1 MEYFKMQELPK
12 VATDLNGNEESFS
25 VPVLVFDE
33 TEPTFCEIGHYNF
46 DTNSWSHF
54 GENSMKLICWCYL
67 PNPTEFLKGKNFNS
81 VLHDGYR
88 P

>member
-1 MEYFKMQELPK
+1 MQELPK

-33 TEPTFCEIGHYNF
+33 KEPTFCEIGHYNF

-67 PNPTEFLKGKNFNS
+67 PNPTEFLKGKNFKS
-81 VLHDGYR
+81 VQHDGYR

>member
-1 MEYFKMQELPK
+1 MQEFPK
-12 VATDLNGNEESFS
+12 VSTDLKGNEESFS

-33 TEPTFCEIGHYNF
+33 SEPTFCEIGHYNF
-46 DTNSWSHF
+46 DTKSWSHF

-67 PNPTEFLKGKNFNS
+67 PNPTEFLKCKNFKS
-81 VLHDGYR
+81 VIHDGYR